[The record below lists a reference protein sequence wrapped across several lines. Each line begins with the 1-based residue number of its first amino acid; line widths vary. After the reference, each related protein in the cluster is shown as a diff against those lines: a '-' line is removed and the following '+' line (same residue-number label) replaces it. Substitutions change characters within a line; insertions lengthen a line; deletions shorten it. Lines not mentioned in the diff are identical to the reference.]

1 MLKVKIEQING
12 KIYIRCPI
20 CGNVLVTND
29 QSYSL
34 QKIKHNELTSIS
46 SCDHFLI
53 IDVHKDSKSILK
65 EEQNIKNAILL
76 IENKKYITV
85 VVPRKL

>member
-1 MLKVKIEQING
+1 MLKVKIEQTGN
-12 KIYIRCPI
+12 KIYIKCPI
-20 CGNVLVTND
+20 CGQILISND

-34 QKIKHNELTSIS
+34 AKIKHNELTSIS

-53 IDVHKDSKSILK
+53 IDVHKDPKSILK

-76 IENKKYITV
+76 IENKNYITAI
-85 VVPRKL
+85 VPRKL